1 MTSVSETVASRRS
14 ASIPLRYALRELR
27 GGLRGFYVFI
37 GCIALGVMAIAGVG
51 SVAASL
57 GEGLAHEG
65 RILLGGDIAFSLFQR
80 EAKADEL
87 AFLKARGNLSVT
99 ASLRG
104 MARAEDGRLALVEIK
119 AVDDKYPMLGELAL
133 EPRMRADDLFA
144 ERGGLFGVAV
154 DQTLLAR
161 LDLKLGDRVHVGA
174 ANFEI
179 RSIENGE
186 PDKLAGGLGF
196 GPRFLVS
203 EAGLRATQLIQ
214 PGSLV
219 RWTYRIKLP
228 DSARSDRNVKELA
241 DETRRALPHA
251 GWEIRSRDN
260 ASPQLERTINRFTQF
275 LTLVGLAALLVGG
288 VGVANAVK
296 SHIDRRRDVIAAFKA
311 LGATGSD
318 VFSIYLTQVTVLAVI
333 GSVIGLAVGAA
344 LPFVI
349 VNVFGKLLPLPV
361 EPALHI
367 NELALALVYGL
378 LTALAFGLW
387 PLGRVH
393 DVPVAALFRET
404 VDSTVDLKSLWS
416 KLRVLSRDLPIAF
429 RGSRKGAV
437 ETGGELR
444 KMGTHAWRRP
454 RLIYLAWMALVIA
467 LLAGVV
473 IGLAYDKRVATIFVL
488 SSIAVFILLRGI
500 AVALMALARGLPRT
514 QITMLRLAI
523 TNIHRPGALT
533 PSVVMSLGLGLAV
546 LVTITQIDGNLR
558 RQFLAALPDHAPSFY
573 FIDIPATEADRF
585 NAFLKKTAPDS
596 TVEEVPMLRG
606 RIVSARGVR
615 AEELKP
621 STDSEWVLQS
631 DRGLSSTG
639 EIPKGSKIVEGE
651 WWGADYDGPPLIS
664 IEKKIAEGLKLKI
677 GDEITVNVLG
687 HDIMAKIANMRTI
700 DWQGLGINF
709 VLIFSPN
716 AFKGAPHTH
725 IATLTEAHPD
735 STEDAAIIKAV
746 ADAFPTVTSVRVR
759 EALETVGTVITNLV
773 LAIRG
778 ASAVTLISAV
788 LVLGGALA
796 AGHRHRVYD
805 AVILKTLGATRARLL
820 GAYALEYL
828 MIGFATAIFGV
839 IAGSIAAW
847 LIVTRL
853 MTLSFVWQAGSAA
866 GVVVS
871 ALIVTVGLGLAG
883 TLVALNQKP
892 AAVLR
897 NL

>member
-1 MTSVSETVASRRS
+1 MTIVSETAISNRP

-37 GCIALGVMAIAGVG
+37 ACIALGVMAISGVG

-57 GEGLAHEG
+57 SDGLAREG
-65 RILLGGDIAFSLFQR
+65 RTLLGGDVAFSLFQR
-80 EAKADEL
+80 EAKPDEL
-87 AFLKARGNLSVT
+87 AFLRSRGEISVT

-104 MARAEDGRLALVEIK
+104 MARAADGRLALVEIK
-119 AVDDKYPMLGELAL
+119 AVDGAYPMLGQLTL
-133 EPRMRADDLFA
+133 EPSLPMADLLA
-144 ERGGLFGVAV
+144 ERDGVFGAAA

-161 LDLKLGDRVHVGA
+161 LDLSLGDRVTIGGA
-174 ANFEI
+174 TFQI
-179 RSIENGE
+179 RSIDNGE

-196 GPRFLVS
+196 GPRFLVN
-203 EAGLRATQLIQ
+203 ETGLRATQLLQ

-219 RWTYRIKLP
+219 RWTYRLKLP
-228 DSARSDRNVKELA
+228 DAASGGRDVTRLVDDARQ
-241 DETRRALPHA
+241 ALPQA

-260 ASPQLERTINRFTQF
+260 ASPQLERTISRFTQF

-296 SHIDRRRDVIAAFKA
+296 SHIDRRRDVIATFKA
-311 LGATGSD
+311 LGATGRD
-318 VFSIYLTQVTVLAVI
+318 VFAIYLTQVIVLAVI
-333 GSVIGLAVGAA
+333 GSAIGLAAGAA

-349 VNVFGKLLPLPV
+349 VAVFGKLLPLPV
-361 EPALHI
+361 VPALHTGG
-367 NELALALVYGL
+367 LALSLVYGL

-404 VDSTVDLKSLWS
+404 VSSVWHRPRWGYL
-416 KLRVLSRDLPIAF
+416 LSMAFVIAF
-429 RGSRKGAV
+429 
-437 ETGGELR
+437 
-444 KMGTHAWRRP
+444 
-454 RLIYLAWMALVIA
+454 LITVI
-467 LLAGVV
+467 
-473 IGLAYDKRVATIFVL
+473 IGLAYDKRVATVFVVSAVAIF
-488 SSIAVFILLRGI
+488 ALLRGI
-500 AVALMALARGLPRT
+500 AAGLMALARRLPRT
-514 QITMLRLAI
+514 QVTMLRLAI
-523 TNIHRPGALT
+523 ANIHRPGALT

-558 RQFLAALPDHAPSFY
+558 RQFMAALPDHAPSFY
-573 FIDIPATEADRF
+573 FIDIPSTEADRF
-585 NAFLKKTAPDS
+585 TVFLKQTAPGS

-615 AEELKP
+615 AEDLKP

-631 DRGLSSTG
+631 DRGLTSTG
-639 EIPKGSKIVEGE
+639 EIPKGSKIIEGD

-664 IEKKIAEGLKLKI
+664 IEKKIADGLKLKI
-677 GDEITVNVLG
+677 GDEIVVNVLG
-687 HDIMAKIANMRTI
+687 RDISAKIGNMRTI

-709 VLIFSPN
+709 VLVFSPN
-716 AFKGAPHTH
+716 AFRGAPHTH
-725 IATLTEAHPD
+725 IATLTEPHP
-735 STEDAAIIKAV
+735 SAAGDAAIVKSV
-746 ADAFPTVTSVRVR
+746 AGAFPMVTSVRVR
-759 EALETVGTVITNLV
+759 EALETIGNVVTNLV

-805 AVILKTLGATRARLL
+805 AVILKTLGATRGRLL

-839 IAGSIAAW
+839 IAGSVAAW

-866 GVVVS
+866 GVVAS
-871 ALIVTVGLGLAG
+871 ALVVTVGLGLAG
-883 TLVALNQKP
+883 TLLALNQKP
-892 AAVLR
+892 AVVLR